1 MRRPNDPSR
10 RIDMAIKLLDRMT
23 TLLKAD
29 AHGMVEALEDR
40 ALLVKQYLREA
51 ELELLQKRAR
61 CEALT
66 DEERRISEE
75 IERLR
80 KQANA
85 LDEDVALALEQQKQ
99 DLARFAMRRLLTRRK
114 DLAQL
119 EAQLCEVREAR
130 EALRERLEAQ
140 EGAFEEM
147 RQRARARLDAFRRVD
162 DSEGWLGEPVVADEE
177 VELELLRRRSEG
189 SGRTS

>member
-1 MRRPNDPSR
+1 MT
-10 RIDMAIKLLDRMT
+10 IKLLDRMT

-29 AHGMVEALEDR
+29 AHGVVEALEDR
-40 ALLVKQYLREA
+40 ALLIKQVLREA

-75 IERLR
+75 TARLHAEAR
-80 KQANA
+80 A
-85 LDEDVALALEQQKQ
+85 LDEDVALALEQGEEE
-99 DLARFAMRRLLTRRK
+99 LARFATRRLLTRRK

-119 EAQLCEVREAR
+119 ELQLREVCEAR

-140 EGAFEEM
+140 ERAFDDM
-147 RQRARARLDAFRRVD
+147 RLRARTRLDALRRLD
-162 DSEGWLGEPVVADEE
+162 ASGSGLEAPAVADEE
-177 VELELLRRRSEG
+177 VEIELLRRKSEAR
-189 SGRTS
+189 GRAS

>member
-1 MRRPNDPSR
+1 
-10 RIDMAIKLLDRMT
+10 MAIKLLDRMT

-29 AHGMVEALEDR
+29 AHGVVEALEDR

-80 KQANA
+80 SEANA
-85 LDEDVALALEQQKQ
+85 LDEDVALALEQQKE
-99 DLARFAMRRLLTRRK
+99 DLARFAMRRLLSRRK
-114 DLAQL
+114 DLVQL
-119 EAQLCEVREAR
+119 EAQLCEVRETR

-140 EGAFEEM
+140 ECAFEKM
-147 RQRARARLDAFRRVD
+147 RQRARARLDAFRHGD
-162 DSEGWLGEPVVADEE
+162 DCGSWLGEPAVADEE
-177 VELELLRRRSEG
+177 VELELLRRRSE
-189 SGRTS
+189 SAGRTC